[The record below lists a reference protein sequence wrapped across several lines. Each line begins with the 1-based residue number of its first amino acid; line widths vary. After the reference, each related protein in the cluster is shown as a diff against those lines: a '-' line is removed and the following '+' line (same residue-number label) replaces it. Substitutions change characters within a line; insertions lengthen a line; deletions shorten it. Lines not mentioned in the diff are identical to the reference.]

1 MSYEIKP
8 VFTLLLRKPH
18 RSVRCKMTRR
28 RNMKKKKTRKLLC
41 FVSMQYDESQAS
53 NAWSNKPSPVVH
65 LVVDSS
71 GLGLLLAEEALLQP
85 VISCIHKVPT
95 SSN

>member
-1 MSYEIKP
+1 MQ
-8 VFTLLLRKPH
+8 
-18 RSVRCKMTRR
+18 
-28 RNMKKKKTRKLLC
+28 NKKKTKKLLC
-41 FVSMQYDESQAS
+41 FSSMHNDDSQAS

>member
-1 MSYEIKP
+1 MQ
-8 VFTLLLRKPH
+8 
-18 RSVRCKMTRR
+18 
-28 RNMKKKKTRKLLC
+28 NKKKTKKLLC
-41 FVSMQYDESQAS
+41 FSSMHNDDSQAS

-71 GLGLLLAEEALLQP
+71 GLLAEEALLQP